1 VRPPTKKEGDMGK
14 RFAIVIGMAAAGVMA
29 LGAQTTT
36 AAPEVVKYDTELT
49 ITADR
54 GPFFHGFVDVRGGE
68 DVRKCEVE
76 RRVVLFRQRPGPDAE
91 LGTDRSEPTSHH
103 SGGWGVKVP
112 RAQAGWRVYAKAKHK
127 VRDRYVCLA
136 DRSETYTW
144 G

>member
-1 VRPPTKKEGDMGK
+1 M
-14 RFAIVIGMAAAGVMA
+14 
-29 LGAQTTT
+29 
-36 AAPEVVKYDTELT
+36 
-49 ITADR
+49 
-54 GPFFHGFVDVRGGE
+54 
-68 DVRKCEVE
+68 
-76 RRVVLFRQRPGPDAE
+76 VLFRQRPGPEPARD
-91 LGTDRSEPTSHH
+91 DRSEPSGHH

>member
-1 VRPPTKKEGDMGK
+1 M
-14 RFAIVIGMAAAGVMA
+14 IVIGMAAAGAMA
-29 LGAQTTT
+29 LGAQPAA

-54 GPFFHGFVDVRGGE
+54 GPLFHGFVDVRGGE

-91 LGTDRSEPTSHH
+91 LGTDRSEPSGHH
-103 SGGWGVKVP
+103 SGGWGVKVL
-112 RAQAGWRVYAKAKHK
+112 RAQLGWRVYAKAKHK

-136 DRSETYTW
+136 DRSET
-144 G
+144 

>member
-1 VRPPTKKEGDMGK
+1 MGK
-14 RFAIVIGMAAAGVMA
+14 RFAIVIGVAAAGVMA
-29 LGAQTTT
+29 LGAQPAT
-36 AAPEVVKYDTELT
+36 ADSRYRTHLT

-54 GPFFHGFVDVRGGE
+54 GPLFHGFVDVRGGE

-103 SGGWGVKVP
+103 SGGWGVKVH
-112 RAQAGWRVYAKAKHK
+112 RAQLGWRVYAK
-127 VRDRYVCLA
+127 VQREGGDRYVCLA

>member
-1 VRPPTKKEGDMGK
+1 MGK
-14 RFAIVIGMAAAGVMA
+14 RFVIVIGVAAAGVMA
-29 LGAQTTT
+29 LGAQP
-36 AAPEVVKYDTELT
+36 AAAVPTYGTHLT

-54 GPFFHGFVDVRGGE
+54 GPLFHGFVKSE
-68 DVRKCEVE
+68 VRKCEDE

-103 SGGWGVKVP
+103 FGGWGVKVP

-127 VRDRYVCLA
+127 VREPYVCLA

>member
-1 VRPPTKKEGDMGK
+1 MGK
-14 RFAIVIGMAAAGVMA
+14 RYAIVIGVATAAVMA
-29 LGAQTTT
+29 LGAQP
-36 AAPEVVKYDTELT
+36 AAAVPTYGTHLT

-54 GPFFHGFVDVRGGE
+54 GPLFHGFVDVRGREG
-68 DVRKCEVE
+68 VRKCEVE

-91 LGTDRSEPTSHH
+91 LGTSRSEPTSHH
-103 SGGWGVKVP
+103 AGGWGVKVL